1 MQMTLIRGA
10 RLIDGTGGPAVE
22 PAVLLI
28 AGRVIEAVG
37 AEAAARAAEA
47 TEVWDL
53 GDQTLLPG
61 LIDCHNHLSLDPTL
75 DNYLHRMND
84 PLPELT
90 LRAVSSMKVDLMAG
104 VTTSRCLGD
113 KGFLDIACRRASA
126 AGTLLGPRLLVATRG
141 VRAPHGHGFV
151 GYPFGGIEPIRNAVR
166 ENLAAGA
173 DLIKVYI
180 TGTLRGPRQIL
191 HFYSREE
198 IQVAVD
204 EAHRVGVPVATH
216 CVGGP
221 GLKLA
226 LETGI
231 DVIEHGYF
239 VTDEEI
245 ESLLKYDRWL
255 VMTPSIFFT
264 DARIR
269 TLPPEM
275 IDGHLGQRGEVRGRL
290 AAAIRAGV
298 KYAVGTDGMHG
309 GLAREIA
316 YLVEMGATP
325 AAALQAATADAARVC
340 GLGDRVG
347 TLRKGKLA
355 DVIGVEGNPLEAPD
369 ALERV
374 RTVILEGQLVKKEGS
389 AFPVG

>member
-1 MQMTLIRGA
+1 MQTTLIKAA
-10 RLIDGTGGPAVE
+10 RLVDGTGGAAVE
-22 PAVLLI
+22 PAALLM
-28 AGRVIEAVG
+28 AGGVIEAVG
-37 AEAAARAAEA
+37 AEATARAAEA
-47 TEVWDL
+47 SEVWDL
-53 GDQTLLPG
+53 GEQTLLPG

-75 DNYLHRMND
+75 EDYLHRMND

-90 LRAVSSMKVDLMAG
+90 LRAVNSMKVDLMAG

-113 KGFLDIACRRASA
+113 RGFLDIACRKTQA

-141 VRAPHGHGFV
+141 IRAPHGHGFV
-151 GYPFGGIEPIRNAVR
+151 GYPFGGIEPIRSAVR
-166 ENLAAGA
+166 ENLLAGA

-180 TGTLRGPRQIL
+180 TGTLRGPRQVL
-191 HFYSREE
+191 HYYSREE

-204 EAHRVGVPVATH
+204 EAHRMGVPVATH
-216 CVGGP
+216 CIGGQ

-269 TLPPEM
+269 TLPPNLV
-275 IDGHLGQRGEVRGRL
+275 DGHLRQREEVRVRL

-298 KYAVGTDGMHG
+298 KYGIGTDAMHG
-309 GLAREIA
+309 GLAREIG
-316 YLVEMGATP
+316 YVVEMGATP
-325 AAALQAATADAARVC
+325 VAALRAATADAARIC
-340 GLGDRVG
+340 GLEDRVG
-347 TLRKGKLA
+347 TIEKGKWA
-355 DVIGVEGNPLEAPD
+355 DCIGVTGNPLENPG
-369 ALERV
+369 ALEQV
-374 RTVILEGQLVKKEGS
+374 RTVIQNGRMVRSER
-389 AFPVG
+389 AA

>member
-1 MQMTLIRGA
+1 MRTTLIRGA

-22 PAVLLI
+22 PAVLLT
-28 AGRVIEAVG
+28 ARGVIEAVG

-47 TEVWDL
+47 SEVWDF

-90 LRAVSSMKVDLMAG
+90 IRAVNSMKVDLMAG

-113 KGFLDIACRRASA
+113 KGFLDIACRKASA

-141 VRAPHGHGFV
+141 IRAQHGHGFV
-151 GYPFGGIEPIRNAVR
+151 GYPFGGVEQIRSAVR
-166 ENLAAGA
+166 ENLQAGA

-216 CVGGP
+216 CIGGP
-221 GLKLA
+221 GLRLA
-226 LETGI
+226 LETEI

-269 TLPPEM
+269 TLPPDL
-275 IDGHLGQRGEVRGRL
+275 IDGHLRQREEVRNRL

-325 AAALQAATADAARVC
+325 AAALQAATADAAKVC
-340 GLGDRVG
+340 GLADRTG
-347 TLRKGKLA
+347 TLQKGKLA
-355 DVIGVEGNPLEAPD
+355 DCIGVEGNPLEDPG

-374 RTVILEGQLVKKEGS
+374 RTVILEGRLVKKDKPFS
-389 AFPVG
+389 D

>member
-10 RLIDGTGGPAVE
+10 RLIDGTGGPAAE

-75 DNYLHRMND
+75 DNYLHRMDD

-90 LRAVSSMKVDLMAG
+90 LRAFSSMKVDLLAG

-113 KGFLDIACRRASA
+113 KGFLDIACRKASA

-141 VRAPHGHGFV
+141 IRAPHGHGFV
-151 GYPFGGIEPIRNAVR
+151 GYPFGGVEPIRSAVR

-216 CVGGP
+216 CIGGP

-264 DARIR
+264 DTRIR
-269 TLPPEM
+269 TLPPDL
-275 IDGHLGQRGEVRGRL
+275 IDGHLRQREEVRGRL

-347 TLRKGKLA
+347 TLRKGMLA
-355 DVIGVEGNPLEAPD
+355 DVIGVEGNPLDAPD

-374 RTVILEGQLVKKEGS
+374 RTVILEGRVVKKEGS
-389 AFPVG
+389 ALPVG